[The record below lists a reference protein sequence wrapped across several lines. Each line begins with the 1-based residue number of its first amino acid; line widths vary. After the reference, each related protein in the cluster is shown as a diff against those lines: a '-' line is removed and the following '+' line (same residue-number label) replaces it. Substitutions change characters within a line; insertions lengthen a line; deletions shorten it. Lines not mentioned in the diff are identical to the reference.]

1 MGLFDKLFGR
11 KKPES
16 SPARF
21 DLAELS
27 RRLGIDASLL
37 TDLRPQYQAFTIPKR
52 SGGARQIFAPVE
64 DLKKLQRLILRKLLG
79 RLSAHDA
86 AHGFERGRSIVTNA
100 KMHVGKSVVLRLDL
114 KDFFTSTSAAR
125 VEQYFRAIGWSAES
139 AEMLTRVCTHNG
151 ALPQGAPTS
160 PRLSNLINA
169 KLDARLSALARK
181 HQANYT
187 RYADDLTFSF
197 DEASHPKVNGLI
209 HFVKEI
215 VKSEGYQLHLYAK
228 LKIQRCHERQRV
240 TGLVVNQRVQLPR
253 TTRRWLRAVEHHVKV
268 GKPSTISDQQLKGWR
283 SLVSMIET
291 QRV

>member
-11 KKPES
+11 KKSES
-16 SPARF
+16 PPARF

-27 RRLGIDASLL
+27 RRLGIDANLL
-37 TDLRPQYQAFTIPKR
+37 TDLRTQYESFTINKR
-52 SGGARQIFAPVE
+52 RGGLRQILAPVD

-100 KMHVGKSVVLRLDL
+100 KVHTGRRVVLRLDL

-125 VEQYFRAIGWSAES
+125 VEAYFRAIGWSAEC
-139 AEMLTRVCTHNG
+139 AELLTRLCTHHG

-197 DEASHPKVNGLI
+197 DDESHPKVNGLI

-228 LKIQRCHERQRV
+228 LKIQRHHDRQQV

-253 TTRRWLRAVEHHVKV
+253 DTRRWLRAVEHHVKV
-268 GKPSTISDQQLKGWR
+268 GKPATLSEQQLEGWR
-283 SLVSMIET
+283 SFVSMIEA
-291 QRV
+291 QRA